1 MTANVKKITTD
12 EFIEI
17 MNANVEKGAKITL
30 TLDAGGAD
38 IISNFDLS
46 QYSHSLFDNFMEFK
60 NNDDTIAT
68 IELDKVKEVVINSDP
83 QDTIYSLKA
92 DNWTVLIAFI

>member
-1 MTANVKKITTD
+1 MKVDIEKITTD

-17 MNANVEKGAKITL
+17 MNANAEKGAKITL

-46 QYSHSLFDNFMEFK
+46 QYSYSFFDNFMEFK
-60 NNDDTIAT
+60 KNDDTVAT
-68 IELDKVKEVVINSDP
+68 IELDPVKEVVIDKDP

-92 DNWTVLIAFI
+92 DNWAILITFI